1 MSVIKANVSI
11 PIPEDMILIERSEFE
26 RYQKESLKGVW
37 WSMKDLEQRVKR
49 KHEWIKENIL
59 YPSQFKEILD
69 VKNGGFVYYPENQ
82 GQAWAFQAS
91 KMAEFLEEYFGD
103 IFTNN
108 RQLNRI
114 G

>member
-1 MSVIKANVSI
+1 MDVIKANVSV
-11 PIPEDMILIERSEFE
+11 PIPEDMALIKKSELE

-37 WSMKDLEQRVKR
+37 WSMRDLEERVNR

-59 YPSQFKEILD
+59 YPPQFKEMLD

-82 GQAWAFQAS
+82 GQAWAFQAT
-91 KMAEFLEEYFGD
+91 KMAEFLEKYFGEVF
-103 IFTNN
+103 INN
-108 RQLNRI
+108 GRYGRT